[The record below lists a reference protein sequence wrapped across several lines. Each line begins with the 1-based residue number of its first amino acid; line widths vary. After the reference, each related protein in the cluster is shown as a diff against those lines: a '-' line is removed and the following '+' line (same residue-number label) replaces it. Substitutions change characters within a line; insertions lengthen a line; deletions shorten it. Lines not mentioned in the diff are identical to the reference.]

1 MKTPREGGRGRF
13 ESEQAFAVRPHPSS
27 WPAPNKVTKSLFLEH
42 VLIESWPWVSSQVR
56 SHHTSVP
63 TKVRLTQGLF
73 AQAPHTGGER
83 STDGLVTAPGHNQ
96 WSSPRGAEDF
106 YQEPIRMHIQALASS
121 CAGQKQRRN
130 IILDQGLVN
139 FKGSDSKYFRRWGP
153 HRIVS
158 VTTMHLCCCLM
169 KAAVNNM

>member
-1 MKTPREGGRGRF
+1 MANIYLWSPQCSRRKCIFIHHHTWKQVNLTNPFPKPAPKNCCLGPVYWDPKKLWKHLEKVGEDSLNLSRL
-13 ESEQAFAVRPHPSS
+13 FAVRPHPSS

-63 TKVRLTQGLF
+63 KVRLTQGLF

-83 STDGLVTAPGHNQ
+83 STDGGHSQ

-106 YQEPIRMHIQALASS
+106 Y
-121 CAGQKQRRN
+121 
-130 IILDQGLVN
+130 
-139 FKGSDSKYFRRWGP
+139 
-153 HRIVS
+153 
-158 VTTMHLCCCLM
+158 
-169 KAAVNNM
+169 